1 MFDVIRS
8 TVSAFTQMRLAPWQA
23 LGDTLLVGEGNLS
36 FAKALLRLPATAIT
50 HMTATTYE
58 KGRDVSDET
67 SFNAYEL
74 KRLGALVL
82 HDVDATK
89 LNKSLRPHEYDTVI
103 FQFPNVGSR
112 DAKYGRN
119 PNHVLIR
126 NFLRSAKEYL
136 APSGKVIISAV
147 DNPHSDGAFNFEDA
161 AVFAN
166 YKVSATY
173 PFDPSMFPGYS
184 HINTNDDESAL
195 DGHSRF
201 ITWVFE
207 TKQ

>member
-8 TVSAFTQMRLAPWQA
+8 TVGAFTQMRLGPWQA

-36 FAKALLRLPATAIT
+36 FAKALLRLPATGIAHI
-50 HMTATTYE
+50 TATTYE
-58 KGRDVSDET
+58 TVRNLNNEAT
-67 SFNAYEL
+67 LNAHEL
-74 KRLGALVL
+74 KRLGAIVL

-89 LNKSLRPHEYDTVI
+89 LDKSLRPHEYDTIV
-103 FQFPNVGSR
+103 FQFPNVGR
-112 DAKYGRN
+112 RNPKYGRN

-126 NFLRSAKEYL
+126 NFLRSAREYL
-136 APSGKVIISAV
+136 ASSGRVIISVV
-147 DNPHSDGAFNFEDA
+147 DNPHYDGAFNFEEA
-161 AVFAN
+161 AAFVD

-173 PFDPSMFPGYS
+173 PFDPSIFPGYS

-201 ITWVFE
+201 ISWVFE
-207 TKQ
+207 KK